1 MRIRCVACS
10 GVITCLIG
18 AIVGV
23 AVAEINQDD
32 KNPQAHWHY
41 AIGGAIVGLMAG
53 SGQEVLRQLA
63 HDDPD

>member
-32 KNPQAHWHY
+32 KNPQAHWHS
-41 AIGGAIVGLMAG
+41 V
-53 SGQEVLRQLA
+53 
-63 HDDPD
+63 